1 MKKSL
6 DAAFWKGK
14 KVFLTGHTG
23 FKGSWLTLWLSS
35 LGAELYGY
43 SLVQD
48 EAQEKRAAMLAPF
61 LKQETGDVGDA
72 SAVARAMESARP
84 DMVIHLA
91 AQALVRFSYKEPLAT
106 FESNVM
112 GTACVLDA
120 VRKAPGVRC
129 ALMIT
134 TDKCYEDQH
143 WPWGYRET
151 DRLGGYDPYSAS
163 KAAAELVCAAWR
175 SSFLAGGGVTVMSAR
190 AGNVIGGGDEAEDR
204 LIPDMVRAFSAGRSV
219 HLRNPHAVRPWQH
232 VLEPLAGYMHLT
244 RLAYEGR
251 DVAGAWNFGPDDAQ
265 VQTVEWMT
273 EHFSQAWGAE
283 PNWTRDEGS
292 HPHETD
298 VLLLDCSKA
307 RRLLNWHPVL
317 DAGQAL
323 KWTAEWYRRSLK
335 GERTVDLCMEQIR
348 AYTRFFQE

>member
-1 MKKSL
+1 MNNSL
-6 DAAFWKGK
+6 SAAFWKGK

-23 FKGSWLTLWLSS
+23 FKGSWLALWLSS

-61 LKQETGDVGDA
+61 MEQETGDVGDA
-72 SAVARAMESARP
+72 SAVARAVERARP

-120 VRKAPGVRC
+120 VRKAPGIRC

-163 KAAAELVCAAWR
+163 KAAAELACAA
-175 SSFLAGGGVTVMSAR
+175 
-190 AGNVIGGGDEAEDR
+190 
-204 LIPDMVRAFSAGRSV
+204 
-219 HLRNPHAVRPWQH
+219 
-232 VLEPLAGYMHLT
+232 
-244 RLAYEGR
+244 
-251 DVAGAWNFGPDDAQ
+251 
-265 VQTVEWMT
+265 
-273 EHFSQAWGAE
+273 
-283 PNWTRDEGS
+283 
-292 HPHETD
+292 
-298 VLLLDCSKA
+298 
-307 RRLLNWHPVL
+307 
-317 DAGQAL
+317 
-323 KWTAEWYRRSLK
+323 
-335 GERTVDLCMEQIR
+335 
-348 AYTRFFQE
+348 

>member
-1 MKKSL
+1 MKQSLSVDFWQGKS
-6 DAAFWKGK
+6 
-14 KVFLTGHTG
+14 VFITGHTG
-23 FKGSWLTLWLSS
+23 FKGSWLALWLHS
-35 LGAELYGY
+35 LGAKLYGY
-43 SLVQD
+43 SLIQD
-48 EAQEKRAAMLAPF
+48 ETQKKRAEMLAP
-61 LKQETGDVGDA
+61 LMEQETGDICNASGIVGA
-72 SAVARAMESARP
+72 MRAARP
-84 DMVIHLA
+84 DIVIHLA

-120 VRKAPGVRC
+120 VRKAPGIRC

-163 KAAAELVCAAWR
+163 KAAAELACAAWR
-175 SSFLAGGGVTVMSAR
+175 SSFLAEAGVTVMSAR

-204 LIPDMVRAFSAGRSV
+204 LIPDMVRAFAAGRSV

-232 VLEPLAGYMHLT
+232 VLEPLAGYMHLA
-244 RLAYEGR
+244 RLAFEGQ
-251 DVAGAWNFGPDDAQ
+251 DVAGAWNFGPDDGQ

-273 EHFSQAWGAE
+273 EQFSKAWGMP
-283 PNWTRDEGS
+283 PNWTRDTGD

-298 VLLLDCSKA
+298 VLLLDCAKA
-307 RRLLNWHPVL
+307 RRLLGWHPVL

-323 KWTAEWYRRSLK
+323 EWTAAWYRRAL
-335 GERTVDLCMEQIR
+335 GGDTPINLYMEQIR
-348 AYTRFFQE
+348 AYTNLFQE